1 MRRFARFSV
10 VTVVL
15 AASAILIAQSR
26 GAGRRAPRQLAC
38 EAVAPPAT
46 VIVPPT
52 PAKQNPE
59 KKTPHQTKPG
69 AAAKTRSLFD
79 GKTLSGWKGSDFASQ
94 GKVEVKDEQIVI
106 GFGEG
111 CSGITYAGDVPK
123 TNYELSLEAM
133 RVDGTDFFCGL
144 TFPVERDKG
153 KVQPCTLV
161 VGGWGGGT
169 VGLSSIDGYDASE
182 NSTSK
187 YIEFE
192 NGRWYKIRLRVT
204 KPKIEAW
211 IDSEKIVDFTLGQH
225 DLSIRIEVEESK
237 PLGIA
242 TWRTTG
248 AFRKIEV
255 RPQAEPDSPPEKE

>member
-1 MRRFARFSV
+1 MQVHRLLFSCVIV
-10 VTVVL
+10 VCGPSP
-15 AASAILIAQSR
+15 AF
-26 GAGRRAPRQLAC
+26 
-38 EAVAPPAT
+38 VAPPPAASKPA
-46 VIVPPT
+46 PPKTT
-52 PAKQNPE
+52 PAKV
-59 KKTPHQTKPG
+59 KPAEPKP
-69 AAAKTRSLFD
+69 AASKTRSLFD
-79 GKTLSGWKGSDFASQ
+79 GKTMSGWKASGFASQ
-94 GKVEVKDEQIVI
+94 GKVEVKDERLVI

-111 CSGITYAGDVPK
+111 CSGITYTGDVPK
-123 TNYELSLEAM
+123 IDYELSLEAI

-144 TFPVERDKG
+144 TFPVEQDKK

-187 YIEFE
+187 YKEFE

-211 IDSEKIVDFTLGQH
+211 IDSEKIVDFTIGKH
-225 DLSIRIEVEESK
+225 ELSIRIEVEESK
-237 PLGIA
+237 PLGVA

-248 AFRKIEV
+248 AVRKIEI
-255 RPQAEPDSPPEKE
+255 RPVSDPDSPPEKE

>member
-1 MRRFARFSV
+1 MRRFASF
-10 VTVVL
+10 L
-15 AASAILIAQSR
+15 AFAAILLASIILVGDIR
-26 GAGRRAPRQLAC
+26 GAGKRAQRRLEC

-46 VIVPPT
+46 AVVPPSVKKIPDKQT
-52 PAKQNPE
+52 PPE
-59 KKTPHQTKPG
+59 TKA

-79 GKTLSGWKGSDFASQ
+79 GKTMSGWKKSDFASQ
-94 GKVEVKDEQIVI
+94 GKIEVKDERIVI

-111 CSGITYAGDVPK
+111 CSGITFGGDVPK
-123 TNYELSLEAM
+123 TDYELSLEAM
-133 RVDGTDFFCGL
+133 RVDGSDFFCGL

-153 KVQPCTLV
+153 KVQPCTFV

-182 NSTSK
+182 NSTSSYK
-187 YIEFE
+187 EFE
-192 NGRWYKIRLRVT
+192 SGRWYKIRLRVT

-211 IDSEKIVDFTLGQH
+211 IDSEKIVDFTLGKH

-248 AFRKIEV
+248 AFRKIEI
-255 RPQAEPDSPPEKE
+255 RAESEPDSPPEKE